1 MFRVPTSDYKY
12 VQAQSHSRIQDADWA
27 IQFQLRAAS
36 NLLVMRKKIN
46 RNNDAQNHPQSL
58 TRSMPVLDSEEEDNS
73 SPASLNS
80 SPNPQESRPPSNK
93 RPSFEFDLEAQLL
106 QDIENSGGIHSI
118 SLRRICDLKPFLYGE
133 KNSKE
138 RKRIQNKVNRW
149 KHFKSKEYKQ
159 LLCNLLPDRYPATPT
174 TPPLRPLHSA
184 NKDNKDE
191 DEEEESQELPPAA
204 SRRIQFASPLSTH
217 QQFASTLST
226 AVMLTTSV
234 ASSSMNKN
242 VTYIQRIL
250 AADEYGMYFLI
261 SVVWFCFL
269 PHPLA
274 NIFTTNNFLILPSGD
289 RS

>member
-27 IQFQLRAAS
+27 IQFHLRAAS
-36 NLLVMRKKIN
+36 NLLVICKKIN
-46 RNNDAQNHPQSL
+46 QNNDAQNHPQSL
-58 TRSMPVLDSEEEDNS
+58 TRSMPILDSAVEDNS

-80 SPNPQESRPPSNK
+80 SPNPQEYRPPSNK
-93 RPSFEFDLEAQLL
+93 RSSFEFNLEAQLL

-149 KHFKSKEYKQ
+149 KQFKSKEYKQ
-159 LLCNLLPDRYPATPT
+159 LLCNLLPDRYPASPT

-191 DEEEESQELPPAA
+191 DKEEEESQELPPAA
-204 SRRIQFASPLSTH
+204 SRRIQFASPPSTH

-226 AVMLTTSV
+226 AVMLTTSI

-250 AADEYGMYFLI
+250 AADEYGMYFLF
-261 SVVWFCFL
+261 SAVFCF
-269 PHPLA
+269 P
-274 NIFTTNNFLILPSGD
+274 PSSS
-289 RS
+289 R